1 MASARIESVNLWPA
15 LLQFSLAY
23 LLLSALVTGVLIAFD
38 IDSNTGL
45 SVGLLVAATIVGARK
60 FVIDHQRPMRRGEQV
75 RFALWATAATL
86 AVTLIQVVVVLPL
99 YVPAAEMPQL
109 IADAKAWAAANA
121 GLLAIISLVVL
132 LLTLLMLYAA
142 SGIFSRM
149 LDKRRIASGK
159 I

>member
-15 LLQFSLAY
+15 LLQFSIAY
-23 LLLSALVTGVLIAFD
+23 LLLSALVTGLLIAFN

-45 SVGLLVAATIVGARK
+45 SIGLLMAAAIVGARK
-60 FVIDHQRPMRRGEQV
+60 FVIDYERPMRRGEQV
-75 RFALWATAATL
+75 RFALWATAATM
-86 AVTLIQVVVVLPL
+86 AVTLIQVAVVLPL
-99 YVPAAEMPQL
+99 YVSTAEMPQL
-109 IADAKAWAAANA
+109 IADGKSWAAANA

-132 LLTLLMLYAA
+132 LLTLLMLYVA

-149 LDKRRIASGK
+149 FDKRRIASGK